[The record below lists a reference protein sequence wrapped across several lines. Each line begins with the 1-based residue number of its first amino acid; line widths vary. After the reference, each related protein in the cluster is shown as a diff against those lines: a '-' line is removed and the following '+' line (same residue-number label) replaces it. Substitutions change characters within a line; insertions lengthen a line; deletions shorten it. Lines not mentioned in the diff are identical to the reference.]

1 SRPLFIYVSTE
12 AAQRPEVDDFVRF
25 FIQQARGLV
34 GEVGYV
40 PMPKQVYAGILR
52 RYDARVV
59 GSQHDQD
66 GTIESLYL

>member
-1 SRPLFIYVSTE
+1 
-12 AAQRPEVDDFVRF
+12 
-25 FIQQARGLV
+25 
-34 GEVGYV
+34 
-40 PMPKQVYAGILR
+40 QVYAGILR